1 MDPTLGE
8 HKIFRPCS
16 KHALLMRQL
25 VDEVRAP
32 ESVDEKRVGKR
43 KDSGACLRDSM
54 ESNQGSVSTDDAAS
68 TDDAESARTLS
79 DGADSE
85 PEQEMPWYWELHRA
99 KLERTLGLARALEKM
114 AS

>member
-1 MDPTLGE
+1 MDPIPGE
-8 HKIFRPCS
+8 HKIYRPGS

-32 ESVDEKRVGKR
+32 DSVDEKRVGKR
-43 KDSGACLRDSM
+43 KDSGACLQESM
-54 ESNQGSVSTDDAAS
+54 EPNQGPASTGDAAFE
-68 TDDAESARTLS
+68 DDRESARISS
-79 DGADSE
+79 DGAASE
-85 PEQEMPWYWELHRA
+85 PDKDMPWYWGLHSA